1 MGFLKPKAAKQTSE
15 SSNQA
20 YGYLKDQYGGE
31 GGAVDQGNSAM
42 NFISSL
48 LTGAGDVGGANT
60 AWSNY
65 KDQAGYAPALRDMQR
80 GVTATGAASGL
91 LRSGAAGTAYEKKG
105 AELNSGM
112 FGNFLQQLSGLAGL
126 GQNAGQ
132 LISGAGSTSSGTST
146 GAGPS
151 TAGTIAGLAGKAFS
165 IFSDRRTKRDIHE
178 VSVLEDGLGVY
189 TFRYLDDDETRIGVM
204 ADEVEVLRPWALG
217 PVVGGFQT
225 VNYGAL

>member
-1 MGFLKPKAAKQTSE
+1 MGFLKPKTKTTVTPT
-15 SSNQA
+15 NQA
-20 YGYLKDQYGGE
+20 YGYIKDEYGSQ
-31 GGAVDQGNSAM
+31 VDQGAGAM
-42 NFISSL
+42 NFLSSL
-48 LTGAGDVGGANT
+48 LTGSGDT
-60 AWSNY
+60 AASSAAFNQY

-91 LRSGAAGTAYEKKG
+91 LRSGAAGQAYEKKG
-105 AELNSGM
+105 AELNSSL

-132 LISGAGSTSSGTST
+132 LISGAGGQSSNTT
-146 GAGPS
+146 TKPS
-151 TAGTIAGLAGKAFS
+151 TAGSILGAAGSIAS

-178 VSVLEDGLGVY
+178 FSILPDGLGVY
-189 TFRYLDDDETRIGVM
+189 TFRYLGDDEVRVGVM
-204 ADEVEVLRPWALG
+204 ADEVEILRPWALG